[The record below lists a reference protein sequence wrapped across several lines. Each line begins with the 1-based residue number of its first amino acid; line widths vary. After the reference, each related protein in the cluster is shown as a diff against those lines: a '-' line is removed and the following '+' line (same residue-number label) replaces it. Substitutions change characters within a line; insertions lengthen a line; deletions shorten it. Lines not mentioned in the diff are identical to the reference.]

1 MAGVR
6 PFTTAPPCAAG
17 PVDTT
22 GSAADFL
29 PARASLPSLR
39 KAAAGCRGC
48 PLYACG
54 TQVVFGEGPRD
65 AAVMLVGE
73 QPGDQED
80 RAGRPFVGPSGALL
94 DAALA
99 TADVARGDV
108 YVTNAVKHFKWE
120 PAPRGPRRIHK
131 TPSWREVQACR
142 PWLEAEIDVVQ
153 PRLIVALGAT
163 AARSLLGTG
172 FRVTAS
178 RGTLQQMESGTRVI
192 ATVHPSA
199 VLRAPSGEREA
210 AEREFTRDIQ
220 KATRRV

>member
-1 MAGVR
+1 M
-6 PFTTAPPCAAG
+6 
-17 PVDTT
+17 
-22 GSAADFL
+22 
-29 PARASLPSLR
+29 LR
-39 KAAAGCRGC
+39 RAAASCRGC

-54 TQVVFGEGPRD
+54 TQVVFGDGPRD
-65 AAVMLVGE
+65 APVMFVGE

-94 DAALA
+94 DAALGNSEVSRA
-99 TADVARGDV
+99 EV

-142 PWLEAEIDVVQ
+142 PWLEAEIEVVQ

-163 AARSLLGTG
+163 AARSLLGTS
-172 FRVTAS
+172 FRVSTS
-178 RGTLQQMESGTRVI
+178 RGTLQQMESGARVI

-199 VLRAPSGEREA
+199 VLRTPSGQREA

-220 KATRRV
+220 KAMRHASRA